1 MVRDCGALRSE
12 GEQNMANENAPASNP
27 VWEARKLLRAAR
39 SGTLA
44 TSAQGQP
51 FASLV
56 TPACTPDL
64 MILLLIS
71 ALSAHTRHLRQD
83 QRCSLMVLGTPAS
96 ANPMTAP
103 RVTVTGVAEPVDD
116 AGLKARFLTIHPYA
130 ALYAG
135 FGDFSL
141 WRVRP
146 AAAAY
151 VGGFGKAARLRA
163 AALAPD
169 AQAVAAIA
177 AAEADII
184 AHCNRDHPESLA
196 AIAAAPG
203 AWRMVAL
210 DVDGFDLAQDET
222 VIRIPFSGPLGGPDE
237 VQRELAPLPA

>member
-1 MVRDCGALRSE
+1 
-12 GEQNMANENAPASNP
+12 
-27 VWEARKLLRAAR
+27 LLRAAR

-56 TPACTPDL
+56 TPACAPDL
-64 MILLLIS
+64 SILLLIS

-83 QRCSLMVLGTPAS
+83 GRCSVLVLGTPAD
-96 ANPMTAP
+96 ANPMTTP
-103 RVTVTGVAEPVDD
+103 RVTMTGEAEPVEDG
-116 AGLKARFLTIHPYA
+116 GLRARFLAIHPYA

-151 VGGFGKAARLRA
+151 VGGFGNAARLRA

-169 AQAVAAIA
+169 AEAVARLA
-177 AAEADII
+177 AAEAEVI
-184 AHCNRDHPESLA
+184 ARWNAEHAGALA
-196 AIAAAPG
+196 AIARAPG

-210 DVDGFDLAQDET
+210 DVDGFDLAQGET
-222 VIRIPFSGPLGGPDE
+222 VRRVAFSGPVAGPEE
-237 VQRELAPLPA
+237 VRRELVAMAGAGQPE